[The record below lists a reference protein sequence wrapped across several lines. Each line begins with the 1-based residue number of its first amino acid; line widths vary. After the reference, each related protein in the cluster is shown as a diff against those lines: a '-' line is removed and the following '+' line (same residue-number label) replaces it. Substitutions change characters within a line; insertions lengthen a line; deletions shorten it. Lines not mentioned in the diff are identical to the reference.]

1 MEGKSSLLVCQYL
14 FVSLAGVDLIV
25 QFEPRQ
31 IIVYDKTGID
41 KCNPI
46 RRLDREPPIV
56 ELDKVKVFILLWR
69 VAPPVIDMRDIEKI
83 LSSVDHI
90 IDFSLHPHS
99 SQMWACNRREVV

>member
-1 MEGKSSLLVCQYL
+1 MSIPFCL
-14 FVSLAGVDLIV
+14 LAGINLIV
-25 QFEPRQ
+25 QSESRQ

-56 ELDKVKVFILLWR
+56 KLDKVKVFILLWR
-69 VAPPVIDMRDIEKI
+69 VAPPVMDVRDIKEVFP
-83 LSSVDHI
+83 SVDHI

-99 SQMWACNRREVV
+99 SQMLVRNRREVV